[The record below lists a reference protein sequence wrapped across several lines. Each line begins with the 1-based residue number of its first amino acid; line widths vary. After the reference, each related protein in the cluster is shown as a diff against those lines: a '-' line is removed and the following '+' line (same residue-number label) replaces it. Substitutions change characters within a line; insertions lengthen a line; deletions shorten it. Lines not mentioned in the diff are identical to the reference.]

1 MINETNEVNEVKVVA
16 KKLLKIIDKLVF
28 IILLVIIFAM
38 IFLLLNSKITGTEP
52 SINGYKMYVVDS
64 GSMTPTLKIGSLI
77 FVKELKPLEIKIG
90 DTITYRGADA
100 SVVTH
105 RVTNIESN
113 NGLRFIT
120 KGDANETEDPM
131 PVESNRLVG
140 KVVFSI
146 AYLGFTLEFLKSK
159 TGLILVS
166 IIILVWII
174 AQSFTKH
181 KGKVNADNKDE
192 ELESE
197 K

>member
-77 FVKELKPLEIKIG
+77 FVKESEPLVIKIG
-90 DTITYRGADA
+90 DVITYRGADA
-100 SVVTH
+100 SIVTH

-113 NGLRFIT
+113 NGLRFVT

-146 AYLGFTLEFLKSK
+146 AYLGFALKFLKSK

-192 ELESE
+192 EVESE